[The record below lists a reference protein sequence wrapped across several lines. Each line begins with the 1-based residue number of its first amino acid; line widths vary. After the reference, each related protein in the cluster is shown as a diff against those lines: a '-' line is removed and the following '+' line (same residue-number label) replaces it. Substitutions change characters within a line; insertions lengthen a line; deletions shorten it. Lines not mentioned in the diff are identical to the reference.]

1 MDRNLVILIAESF
14 QKEIEHYQLDKI
26 GFVQNTRA
34 EIDYLVNHI
43 IVASEARKVVD
54 IESYR
59 QWRLSVFGA
68 YYQNKDFAAFV
79 QSHLHQTPFSK
90 MVYNLMNNLLI
101 QRFSHSPR
109 TDTDHFLAPP
119 GKTLSWLLCDEE
131 FVKIYPRYFS
141 NNIRIENTEQL
152 TSYCQ
157 NILTSIFPLST
168 TDVLTYLSNDYKIH
182 WENLCIRIKNL
193 TETVTKAVIKPY
205 RYDATH
211 DIWTETCFELRK
223 AIQNGN
229 LPLTADAPGVY
240 AYTKGIIRNK
250 IRAFFRTQKKEA
262 WLLLVDLEQDPSF
275 QISEQFSYEI
285 NDDPIMNEFV
295 DLSNIDLEDD
305 EVLRN
310 VMSYLLHDQEH
321 PIHQKLTEGLEDKID
336 ILVLH
341 YVKHLS
347 YEEIA
352 LGKISNPTTEELIR
366 ETARLRKEA
375 SRGKIKIKERI
386 RRFFSS
392 NK

>member
-26 GFVQNTRA
+26 GFIQNTRA

-54 IESYR
+54 IDSYR
-59 QWRLSVFGA
+59 QWRLSVFCA
-68 YYQNKDFAAFV
+68 YYQKKKFAAFV

-101 QRFSHSPR
+101 RRFSQSPR

-131 FVKIYPRYFS
+131 FVKIYPRYFH
-141 NNIRIENTEQL
+141 NDIQIENTEQL

-157 NILTSIFPLST
+157 NILIRIFPLST
-168 TDVLTYLSNDYKIH
+168 NDVLTFLSNDYKIH

-250 IRAFFRTQKKEA
+250 IRAFFRAQKKET
-262 WLLLVDLEQDPSF
+262 WLLINDWEQDPSL
-275 QISEQFSYEI
+275 QISEHYSYEI
-285 NDDPIMNEFV
+285 KDAPIMKEFV
-295 DLSNIDLEDD
+295 ELNDIDSEDEYVVRKALAYALYYQD
-305 EVLRN
+305 
-310 VMSYLLHDQEH
+310 H
-321 PIHQKLTEGLEDKID
+321 PIHKELTEGLEDKIE
-336 ILVLH
+336 ILVSH
-341 YVKHLS
+341 YVKKLS

-352 LGKISNPTTEELIR
+352 LEKICNPTSEELKR
-366 ETARLRKEA
+366 ETDRLRQDV
-375 SRGKIKIKERI
+375 SRVKIKIKER
-386 RRFFSS
+386 FKKYLDS